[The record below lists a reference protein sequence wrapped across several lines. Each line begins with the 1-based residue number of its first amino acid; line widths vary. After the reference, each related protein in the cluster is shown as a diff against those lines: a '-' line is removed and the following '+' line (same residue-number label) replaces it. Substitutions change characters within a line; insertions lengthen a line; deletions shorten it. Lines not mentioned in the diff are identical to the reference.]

1 MINIKNLHFSY
12 RHKPVLAGLS
22 LGLEP
27 GYIYGLLGKNGAGK
41 STLLKIL
48 SGLLFPQKGE
58 LSYGPW
64 RPAQR
69 KPSFLQQL
77 YLLPEEF
84 HVPPIRIG
92 EWAQHQAP
100 FYPRWSQQQ
109 FIRTLTEFD
118 IPPDIRLTELS
129 YGQQKKAL
137 ISFALST
144 NTSLLLMDE
153 PTNGLDI
160 PSKGQFRKVIA
171 GALDEGST
179 ILIST
184 HQVKDLENLI
194 DRILVLE
201 EGRIL
206 FDQPLTTVSQKLR
219 FHQSFDPA
227 ELASAI
233 YGEPSLRGNVLVTP
247 NDTGEDGQ
255 PDLEMLY
262 KAIIHQPE
270 RLNAAFTN

>member
-1 MINIKNLHFSY
+1 MITIKNLHFSY
-12 RHKPVLAGLS
+12 LRKPVLSGLS
-22 LGLEP
+22 LALQP
-27 GYIYGLLGKNGAGK
+27 GYIYGLLGRNGAGK
-41 STLLKIL
+41 STLLKVI

-58 LSYGPW
+58 LGYGPW

-69 KPSFLQQL
+69 KPSFLQHL

-92 EWAQHQAP
+92 EWVKHQAP

-109 FIRTLTEFD
+109 FISTLTEFD
-118 IPPDIRLTELS
+118 IPSDIRLTELS

-144 NTSLLLMDE
+144 NTGLLLMDE

-160 PSKGQFRKVIA
+160 PSKSQFRKVIA
-171 GALDEGST
+171 GALGEGST

-194 DRILVLE
+194 DRILVLDQ
-201 EGRIL
+201 GRIL
-206 FDQPLTTVSQKLR
+206 FNQPLTTVSRKLR
-219 FHQSFDPA
+219 FHLSFDPA

-233 YGEPSLRGNVLVTP
+233 YGEPSLRGNSLVTR
-247 NDTGEDGQ
+247 NDAGEDGQ